1 MSKKAPAKSAAEK
14 KTVVPYFSREA
25 LDFLRKLKRNNRR
38 EWFEARRD
46 VYENELK
53 QPMLALITRVLRGME
68 EYAPAHLRAPQK
80 CLLRI
85 YRDIR
90 FSSDK
95 SPYKTHVS
103 AWWLRDGLPKT
114 SGAGYYF
121 QVSPTEV
128 LIAAGVYMP
137 PKDQLLAVRRHLLEH
152 HEEFRR
158 LIENRKLRAKLD
170 LHDPAPL
177 SRPPK
182 GFPAEHPAIEWIK
195 WRQWGVTVSLPAEEA
210 LKPSLPK
217 LVEERFRL
225 AQPLVDYLNEPLV
238 ALASPKKKP
247 LFALY

>member
-1 MSKKAPAKSAAEK
+1 MLKKAPAKSAAE
-14 KTVVPYFSREA
+14 TTAVAPYFSKEA

-68 EYAPAHLRAPQK
+68 EYAPAHLRQPQK

-95 SPYKTHVS
+95 SPCKTHVS

-137 PKDQLLAVRRHLLEH
+137 PKEQLLAIRRHLLEH

-158 LIENRKLRAKLD
+158 LIENKKLRAKMD

>member
-1 MSKKAPAKSAAEK
+1 MSKKVAPETGPAK
-14 KTVVPYFSREA
+14 PYFSKEA

-68 EYAPAHLRAPQK
+68 EYAPAHLRQPQK

-85 YRDIR
+85 HRDIR

-103 AWWLRDGLPKT
+103 AWWLRDGLAKT

-121 QVSPTEV
+121 QVSSTEV

-137 PKDQLLAVRRHLLEH
+137 PKEQLLAIRRHLLDH

-158 LIENRKLRAKLD
+158 LIESRKLRVKMD

-182 GFPAEHPAIEWIK
+182 GFPAEHPAMEWIK
-195 WRQWGVTVSLPAEEA
+195 WRQWGVTISLPAEEA
-210 LKPSLPK
+210 LKPTLPK

-238 ALASPKKKP
+238 AIAAPKKKP
-247 LFALY
+247 LFGLY